1 MELLVCMSIAGS
13 IPVVI
18 CLLLYIIQR
27 GNYNYI
33 LGRRLLLTGVFF
45 YLIPV
50 QLVKYLLPK
59 DALPETMLIGRKAD
73 SYLSGSLA
81 FWSEKQGEY
90 IWIPQWFNLFARI
103 WLTGIIIFAIY
114 EIVKYWRGAHSIR
127 NYIFEKIEN
136 PEDNLTYYL
145 IPDEIC
151 GPCTIGFFR
160 QKIVFPESFPL
171 HPDFIMVYKHE
182 HTHLKNHDNLVKLLC
197 LFVLCLHWMNP
208 VAYLLLFLYID
219 TAEIVSDSVAVDGC
233 TKEKRQDYA
242 KLLVLEASTSDIRPA
257 VWKNNLSGHKSNKE
271 GKDFKTLK
279 RRINYMMKEKRKG
292 MLQRG
297 IMVAVSALT
306 VVASAGTVMAYEPIA
321 SSDESFEDVIFDE
334 ALNDFGDSYSEFD
347 MINSLNF
354 SESDDIFIGLDNVP
368 VNCQETV
375 EPPAMQVSQHCFSF
389 QKKTSGVIINVG
401 SPTALIYT
409 GGIHMDNNSL
419 SHTKWNCKYHI
430 GATCGRCLKCAHALS
445 PPFVI
450 FLPRNA

>member
-13 IPVVI
+13 IPVMI
-18 CLLLYIIQR
+18 CLFLYLIQR

-45 YLIPV
+45 YLVPV

-73 SYLSGSLA
+73 SYLSGTLS
-81 FWSEKQGEY
+81 FWSEKQGDY
-90 IWIPQWFNLFARI
+90 IWIPQWFNIFARI
-103 WLTGIIIFAIY
+103 WLAGIIIFAIY
-114 EIVKYWRGAHSIR
+114 EIIKYWRGAHSIR
-127 NYIFEKIEN
+127 NYIFEKIED

-219 TAEIVSDSVAVDGC
+219 TAEIVSDSAAVDGC

-242 KLLVLEASTSDIRPA
+242 NLLVLEAATSDIRPA
-257 VWKNNLSGHKSNKE
+257 VWKNNLSGHKNNKE

-306 VVASAGTVMAYEPIA
+306 VVASAGTVFAYEPMQWSDGSFDETIWSSEPEYA
-321 SSDESFEDVIFDE
+321 GYTNSDAITDELDFSECDNIFIDENGEIVNIFSDEIDTHILCTHSMVNGYFYTHKSNSSGGCTVVTYTCQRCEKCGYL
-334 ALNDFGDSYSEFD
+334 ANKKYYS
-347 MINSLNF
+347 
-354 SESDDIFIGLDNVP
+354 
-368 VNCQETV
+368 TTTY
-375 EPPAMQVSQHCFSF
+375 A
-389 QKKTSGVIINVG
+389 
-401 SPTALIYT
+401 
-409 GGIHMDNNSL
+409 
-419 SHTKWNCKYHI
+419 
-430 GATCGRCLKCAHALS
+430 KCPH
-445 PPFVI
+445 
-450 FLPRNA
+450 

>member
-27 GNYNYI
+27 RNYNYI

-45 YLIPV
+45 YLVPV

-59 DALPETMLIGRKAD
+59 DALPETMLIGKKAD

-81 FWSEKQGEY
+81 FWSEKQGDY
-90 IWIPQWFNLFARI
+90 IWIPQWFNIFARI
-103 WLTGIIIFAIY
+103 WLAGIIIFAIY
-114 EIVKYWRGAHSIR
+114 EIIKYWRGAHSIR
-127 NYIFEKIEN
+127 NYIFEKIED

-160 QKIVFPESFPL
+160 QKIVFPESFPQ

-219 TAEIVSDSVAVDGC
+219 TAEIVSDSAAVDGC

-242 KLLVLEASTSDIRPA
+242 SLLVLEAATSDIRPA
-257 VWKNNLSGHKSNKE
+257 VWKNNLSGHKNNKE

-306 VVASAGTVMAYEPIA
+306 VVASAGTVMAYAPA
-321 SSDESFEDVIFDE
+321 PSSDESFEEFMSDDS
-334 ALNDFGDSYSEFD
+334 LNDFGDIYMYDET
-347 MINSLNF
+347 IVNSLDF
-354 SESDDIFIGLDNVP
+354 SQCDSIFIGADGVQ
-368 VNCQETV
+368 VMCQEDTDTYALCTHSMVDSTFYSHAKNASGGCTV
-375 EPPAMQVSQHCFSF
+375 KLYTC
-389 QKKTSGVIINVG
+389 QKCEKCGYRANAKLYKTITYV
-401 SPTALIYT
+401 
-409 GGIHMDNNSL
+409 
-419 SHTKWNCKYHI
+419 
-430 GATCGRCLKCAHALS
+430 TCPH
-445 PPFVI
+445 
-450 FLPRNA
+450 

>member
-1 MELLVCMSIAGS
+1 MSISGS

-18 CLLLYIIQR
+18 CLLLYVIQR
-27 GNYNYI
+27 ENYNYI

-45 YLIPV
+45 YLVPV

-73 SYLSGSLA
+73 SYLSGTLS
-81 FWSEKQGEY
+81 FWSEKQGDY
-90 IWIPQWFNLFARI
+90 IWIPQWFNIFARI
-103 WLTGIIIFAIY
+103 WLAGIIIFAIY
-114 EIVKYWRGAHSIR
+114 EIIKYWRGAHSIR
-127 NYIFEKIEN
+127 NYIFEKIED

-219 TAEIVSDSVAVDGC
+219 TAEIVSDSAAVDGC

-242 KLLVLEASTSDIRPA
+242 NLLVLEAATSDIRPA
-257 VWKNNLSGHKSNKE
+257 VWKNNLSGHKNNKE

-306 VVASAGTVMAYEPIA
+306 VVASAGTIMAYEPVS
-321 SSDESFEDVIFDE
+321 SSDESFEEFISDD
-334 ALNDFGDSYSEFD
+334 ALNNFGDDYIDYDSANFVDFSQSDYVLIDSNGVQVTTEED
-347 MINSLNF
+347 ASSTYALCTHSMIPATFYTHAKNS
-354 SESDDIFIGLDNVP
+354 SGGCTIKVY
-368 VNCQETV
+368 NCQRCEKCGYRANATYANTV
-375 EPPAMQVSQHCFSF
+375 TYA
-389 QKKTSGVIINVG
+389 
-401 SPTALIYT
+401 
-409 GGIHMDNNSL
+409 
-419 SHTKWNCKYHI
+419 
-430 GATCGRCLKCAHALS
+430 KCPH
-445 PPFVI
+445 
-450 FLPRNA
+450 

>member
-13 IPVVI
+13 ITVVI

-27 GNYNYI
+27 EDYNYI

-45 YLIPV
+45 YLVPV

-73 SYLSGSLA
+73 SYLSGSLS
-81 FWSEKQGEY
+81 FWSEKQGDY
-90 IWIPQWFNLFARI
+90 IWLPQWFNIFARV
-103 WLTGIIIFAIY
+103 WLAGIIIFAIY

-127 NYIFEKIEN
+127 NYIFEKIDD
-136 PEDNLTYYL
+136 PEDHLTYYL
-145 IPDEIC
+145 IPDGIC

-160 QKIVFPESFPL
+160 QKIAIPESFPL

-242 KLLVLEASTSDIRPA
+242 SLLVLEAATSDIRPA
-257 VWKNNLSGHKSNKE
+257 VWKNNLSGHKNNKE

-279 RRINYMMKEKRKG
+279 RRINYMMKGKRKG
-292 MLQRG
+292 ILQRG

-321 SSDESFEDVIFDE
+321 SSDASFNDIIFD
-334 ALNDFGDSYSEFD
+334 DSYSDFSNDYTEMD
-347 MINSLNF
+347 IIDSLDFTETDNIF
-354 SESDDIFIGLDNVP
+354 VGSDNIQIA
-368 VNCQETV
+368 CQETV
-375 EPPAMQVSQHCFSF
+375 
-389 QKKTSGVIINVG
+389 
-401 SPTALIYT
+401 SPRALCTHSMVPGKFY
-409 GGIHMDNNSL
+409 
-419 SHTKWNCKYHI
+419 
-430 GATCGRCLKCAHALS
+430 AHAKNS
-445 PPFVI
+445 SGGCTITTYTCQRCEKCGYRANAKYYSTTTFVKC
-450 FLPRNA
+450 PH

>member
-1 MELLVCMSIAGS
+1 M
-13 IPVVI
+13 
-18 CLLLYIIQR
+18 
-27 GNYNYI
+27 
-33 LGRRLLLTGVFF
+33 
-45 YLIPV
+45 PV
-50 QLVKYLLPK
+50 QLIKYLLPK

-81 FWSEKQGEY
+81 FWSENQGEY

-127 NYIFEKIEN
+127 NYIFEKIDD
-136 PEDNLTYYL
+136 PEDHLTYYL
-145 IPDEIC
+145 IPDGIC

-160 QKIVFPESFPL
+160 QKIAIPESFPL

-242 KLLVLEASTSDIRPA
+242 SLLVLEAATSDIRPA
-257 VWKNNLSGHKSNKE
+257 VWKNNLSGHKNNKE

-279 RRINYMMKEKRKG
+279 RRINYMMKGKRKG
-292 MLQRG
+292 ILQRG

-321 SSDESFEDVIFDE
+321 SSDASFNDIIFD
-334 ALNDFGDSYSEFD
+334 DSYSDFSNDYTEMD
-347 MINSLNF
+347 IIDSLDFTETDNIF
-354 SESDDIFIGLDNVP
+354 VGSDNIQIA
-368 VNCQETV
+368 CQETV
-375 EPPAMQVSQHCFSF
+375 
-389 QKKTSGVIINVG
+389 
-401 SPTALIYT
+401 SPRALCTHSMVPGKFY
-409 GGIHMDNNSL
+409 
-419 SHTKWNCKYHI
+419 
-430 GATCGRCLKCAHALS
+430 AHAKNS
-445 PPFVI
+445 SGGCTITTYTCQRCEKCGYRANAKYYSTTTFVKC
-450 FLPRNA
+450 PH

>member
-1 MELLVCMSIAGS
+1 MELLVCMSISGS

-18 CLLLYIIQR
+18 CLLLYVIQR
-27 GNYNYI
+27 ENYNYI

-45 YLIPV
+45 YLVPV

-73 SYLSGSLA
+73 SYLSGTLS
-81 FWSEKQGEY
+81 FWSEKQGDY
-90 IWIPQWFNLFARI
+90 IWIPQWFNIFARI
-103 WLTGIIIFAIY
+103 WLAGIIIFAIY
-114 EIVKYWRGAHSIR
+114 EIIKYWRGAHSIR
-127 NYIFEKIEN
+127 NYIFEKIED

-219 TAEIVSDSVAVDGC
+219 TAEIVSDSAAVDGC

-242 KLLVLEASTSDIRPA
+242 NLLVLEAATSDIRPA
-257 VWKNNLSGHKSNKE
+257 VWKNNLSGHKNNKE

-279 RRINYMMKEKRKG
+279 SRINYMMKEKRKG

-306 VVASAGTVMAYEPIA
+306 VVASAGTIMAYEPVS
-321 SSDESFEDVIFDE
+321 SSDESFEEFISDD
-334 ALNDFGDSYSEFD
+334 ALNNFGDDYIDYDSANFVDFSQSDYVLIDSNGVQVTTEED
-347 MINSLNF
+347 ASSTYALCTHSMIPATFYTHAKNS
-354 SESDDIFIGLDNVP
+354 SGGCTIKVY
-368 VNCQETV
+368 NCQRCEKCGYRANATYANTV
-375 EPPAMQVSQHCFSF
+375 TYA
-389 QKKTSGVIINVG
+389 
-401 SPTALIYT
+401 
-409 GGIHMDNNSL
+409 
-419 SHTKWNCKYHI
+419 
-430 GATCGRCLKCAHALS
+430 KCPH
-445 PPFVI
+445 
-450 FLPRNA
+450 

>member
-13 IPVVI
+13 IPVMI
-18 CLLLYIIQR
+18 CLFLYLIQR

-45 YLIPV
+45 YLVPV

-73 SYLSGSLA
+73 SYLSGTLS
-81 FWSEKQGEY
+81 FWSEKQGDY
-90 IWIPQWFNLFARI
+90 IWIPQWFNIFARI
-103 WLTGIIIFAIY
+103 WLAGIIIFAIY
-114 EIVKYWRGAHSIR
+114 EIIKYWRGAHSIR
-127 NYIFEKIEN
+127 NYIFEKIED

-219 TAEIVSDSVAVDGC
+219 TAEIVSDSAAVDGC

-242 KLLVLEASTSDIRPA
+242 SLLVLEASTSDIRPA
-257 VWKNNLSGHKSNKE
+257 VWKNNLSGHKNNKE

-279 RRINYMMKEKRKG
+279 RRITYMMKEKRQG

-306 VVASAGTVMAYEPIA
+306 VVASAGTIMAYEPVS
-321 SSDESFEDVIFDE
+321 SSDESFEEFISDD
-334 ALNDFGDSYSEFD
+334 ALNNFGDDYIDYDSANFVDFSQSDYVLIDSNGVQVTTEED
-347 MINSLNF
+347 DSSTYALCTHSMIPATFYTHAKNS
-354 SESDDIFIGLDNVP
+354 SGGCTIKVY
-368 VNCQETV
+368 NCQRCEKCGYRANATYANTV
-375 EPPAMQVSQHCFSF
+375 TYA
-389 QKKTSGVIINVG
+389 
-401 SPTALIYT
+401 
-409 GGIHMDNNSL
+409 
-419 SHTKWNCKYHI
+419 
-430 GATCGRCLKCAHALS
+430 KCPH
-445 PPFVI
+445 
-450 FLPRNA
+450 

>member
-45 YLIPV
+45 YLVPV

-59 DALPETMLIGRKAD
+59 DALPETMLIGKKAD

-81 FWSEKQGEY
+81 FWSEKQGDY
-90 IWIPQWFNLFARI
+90 IWIPQWFNIFARI
-103 WLTGIIIFAIY
+103 WLAGIIIFAIY
-114 EIVKYWRGAHSIR
+114 EIIKYWRGAHSIR
-127 NYIFEKIEN
+127 NYIFEKIED

-219 TAEIVSDSVAVDGC
+219 TAEIVSDSAAVDGC

-242 KLLVLEASTSDIRPA
+242 SLLVLEAATSDIRPA
-257 VWKNNLSGHKSNKE
+257 VWKNNLSGHKNNKE

-306 VVASAGTVMAYEPIA
+306 VVASAGTVMAYAPVA
-321 SSDESFEDVIFDE
+321 SSDDSLMIESID
-334 ALNDFGDSYSEFD
+334 
-347 MINSLNF
+347 F
-354 SESDDIFIGLDNVP
+354 SESD
-368 VNCQETV
+368 TV
-375 EPPAMQVSQHCFSF
+375 YVDSTGDQIVDQRSSDTYALCTHSMIPATF
-389 QKKTSGVIINVG
+389 
-401 SPTALIYT
+401 YT
-409 GGIHMDNNSL
+409 
-419 SHTKWNCKYHI
+419 HTKNSSGGCTVKVYKCQRCEK
-430 GATCGRCLKCAHALS
+430 CGYSANAQYDHTTTYAKCPH
-445 PPFVI
+445 
-450 FLPRNA
+450 

>member
-13 IPVVI
+13 IPVMI
-18 CLLLYIIQR
+18 CLFLYLIQR

-45 YLIPV
+45 YLVPV

-219 TAEIVSDSVAVDGC
+219 TAEIVSDSVAVDGR

-242 KLLVLEASTSDIRPA
+242 NLLVLEASTSDIRPA

-321 SSDESFEDVIFDE
+321 SSDASFNDIIFD
-334 ALNDFGDSYSEFD
+334 DSYSDFSNDYTEMD
-347 MINSLNF
+347 IIDSLDFTETDNIF
-354 SESDDIFIGLDNVP
+354 VGSDNIQIA
-368 VNCQETV
+368 CQETV
-375 EPPAMQVSQHCFSF
+375 
-389 QKKTSGVIINVG
+389 
-401 SPTALIYT
+401 SPRALCTHSMVPGKFY
-409 GGIHMDNNSL
+409 
-419 SHTKWNCKYHI
+419 
-430 GATCGRCLKCAHALS
+430 AHAKNS
-445 PPFVI
+445 SGGCTITTYTCQRCEKCGYRANAKYYSTTTFVKC
-450 FLPRNA
+450 PH

>member
-1 MELLVCMSIAGS
+1 M
-13 IPVVI
+13 
-18 CLLLYIIQR
+18 
-27 GNYNYI
+27 
-33 LGRRLLLTGVFF
+33 
-45 YLIPV
+45 PV

-73 SYLSGSLA
+73 SYLSGTLS
-81 FWSEKQGEY
+81 FWSEKQGDY
-90 IWIPQWFNLFARI
+90 IWIPQWFNIFARI
-103 WLTGIIIFAIY
+103 WLAGIIIFAIY
-114 EIVKYWRGAHSIR
+114 EIIKYWRGAHSIR
-127 NYIFEKIEN
+127 NYIFEKIED

-219 TAEIVSDSVAVDGC
+219 TAEIVSDSAAVDGC

-242 KLLVLEASTSDIRPA
+242 NLLVLEAATSDIRPA
-257 VWKNNLSGHKSNKE
+257 VWKNNLSGHKNNKE

-306 VVASAGTVMAYEPIA
+306 VVASAGTIMAYEPVS
-321 SSDESFEDVIFDE
+321 SSDESFEEFISDD
-334 ALNDFGDSYSEFD
+334 ALNNFGDDYIDYDSANFVDFSQSDYVLIDSNGVQVTTEED
-347 MINSLNF
+347 ASSTYALCTHSMIPATFYTHAKNS
-354 SESDDIFIGLDNVP
+354 SGGCTIKVY
-368 VNCQETV
+368 NCQRCEKCGYRANATYANTV
-375 EPPAMQVSQHCFSF
+375 TYA
-389 QKKTSGVIINVG
+389 
-401 SPTALIYT
+401 
-409 GGIHMDNNSL
+409 
-419 SHTKWNCKYHI
+419 
-430 GATCGRCLKCAHALS
+430 KCPH
-445 PPFVI
+445 
-450 FLPRNA
+450 

>member
-13 IPVVI
+13 IPVMI
-18 CLLLYIIQR
+18 CLFLYLIQR

-45 YLIPV
+45 YLVPV

-73 SYLSGSLA
+73 SYLSGTLS
-81 FWSEKQGEY
+81 FWSEKQGDY
-90 IWIPQWFNLFARI
+90 IWIPQWFNIFARI
-103 WLTGIIIFAIY
+103 WLAGIIIFAIY
-114 EIVKYWRGAHSIR
+114 EIIKYWRGAHSIR
-127 NYIFEKIEN
+127 NYIFEKIED

-242 KLLVLEASTSDIRPA
+242 SLLVLEAATSDIRPA
-257 VWKNNLSGHKSNKE
+257 VWKNNLSGHKNNKE

-306 VVASAGTVMAYEPIA
+306 VVASAGTIMAYEPVS
-321 SSDESFEDVIFDE
+321 SSDESFEEFISDD
-334 ALNDFGDSYSEFD
+334 ALNNFGDDYIDYDSANFVDFSQSDYVLIDSNGVQVTTEED
-347 MINSLNF
+347 DSSTYALCTHSMIPATFYTHAKNS
-354 SESDDIFIGLDNVP
+354 SGGCTIKVY
-368 VNCQETV
+368 NCQRCEKCGYRANATYANTV
-375 EPPAMQVSQHCFSF
+375 TYA
-389 QKKTSGVIINVG
+389 
-401 SPTALIYT
+401 
-409 GGIHMDNNSL
+409 
-419 SHTKWNCKYHI
+419 
-430 GATCGRCLKCAHALS
+430 KCPH
-445 PPFVI
+445 
-450 FLPRNA
+450 

>member
-13 IPVVI
+13 IPVMI
-18 CLLLYIIQR
+18 CLFLYLIQR

-45 YLIPV
+45 YLVPV

-73 SYLSGSLA
+73 SYLSGTLS
-81 FWSEKQGEY
+81 FWSEKQGDY
-90 IWIPQWFNLFARI
+90 IWIPQWFNIFARI
-103 WLTGIIIFAIY
+103 WLAGIIIFAIY
-114 EIVKYWRGAHSIR
+114 EIIKYWRGAHSIR
-127 NYIFEKIEN
+127 NYIFEKIED

-242 KLLVLEASTSDIRPA
+242 SLLVLEAATSDIRPA
-257 VWKNNLSGHKSNKE
+257 VWKNNLSGHKNNKE

-306 VVASAGTVMAYEPIA
+306 VVASAGTIMAYEPVS
-321 SSDESFEDVIFDE
+321 SSDESFEEFISDD
-334 ALNDFGDSYSEFD
+334 ALNNFGDDYIDYDSANFVDFSQSDYVLIDSNGVQVTTEED
-347 MINSLNF
+347 DSSTYALCTHSMIPATFYTHAKNS
-354 SESDDIFIGLDNVP
+354 SGGCTIKVY
-368 VNCQETV
+368 NCQRCE
-375 EPPAMQVSQHCFSF
+375 
-389 QKKTSGVIINVG
+389 K
-401 SPTALIYT
+401 
-409 GGIHMDNNSL
+409 
-419 SHTKWNCKYHI
+419 
-430 GATCGRCLKCAHALS
+430 CGYRANAVYQNTITYAKCPH
-445 PPFVI
+445 
-450 FLPRNA
+450 

>member
-1 MELLVCMSIAGS
+1 M
-13 IPVVI
+13 I
-18 CLLLYIIQR
+18 CLFLYLIQR

-45 YLIPV
+45 YLVPV

-73 SYLSGSLA
+73 SYLSGTLS
-81 FWSEKQGEY
+81 FWSEKQGDY
-90 IWIPQWFNLFARI
+90 IWIPQWFNIFARI
-103 WLTGIIIFAIY
+103 WLAGIIIFAIY
-114 EIVKYWRGAHSIR
+114 EIIKYWRGAHSIR
-127 NYIFEKIEN
+127 NYIFEKIED

-242 KLLVLEASTSDIRPA
+242 SLLVLEAATSDIRPA
-257 VWKNNLSGHKSNKE
+257 VWKNNLSGHKNNKE

-279 RRINYMMKEKRKG
+279 RRITYMMKEKRKG

-306 VVASAGTVMAYEPIA
+306 VVASAGTIMAYEPVS
-321 SSDESFEDVIFDE
+321 SSDASFEEFISDD
-334 ALNDFGDSYSEFD
+334 ALNNFGDDYIDYDSANFVDFSQSDYVLIDSNGVQVTTEED
-347 MINSLNF
+347 DSSTYALCTHSMIPATFYTHAKNS
-354 SESDDIFIGLDNVP
+354 SGGCTIKVY
-368 VNCQETV
+368 NCQRCEKCGYRANATYANTV
-375 EPPAMQVSQHCFSF
+375 TYA
-389 QKKTSGVIINVG
+389 
-401 SPTALIYT
+401 
-409 GGIHMDNNSL
+409 
-419 SHTKWNCKYHI
+419 
-430 GATCGRCLKCAHALS
+430 KCPH
-445 PPFVI
+445 
-450 FLPRNA
+450 

>member
-27 GNYNYI
+27 EDYNYI

-45 YLIPV
+45 YLVPV

-73 SYLSGSLA
+73 SYLSGSLS
-81 FWSEKQGEY
+81 FWSEKQGDY
-90 IWIPQWFNLFARI
+90 IWLPQWFNIFARV
-103 WLTGIIIFAIY
+103 WLAGIIIFAIY

-127 NYIFEKIEN
+127 NYIFEKIDD
-136 PEDNLTYYL
+136 PEDHLTYYL
-145 IPDEIC
+145 IPDGIC

-160 QKIVFPESFPL
+160 QKIAIPESFPL

-242 KLLVLEASTSDIRPA
+242 SLLVLEAATSDIRPA
-257 VWKNNLSGHKSNKE
+257 VWKNNLSGHKNNKE

-279 RRINYMMKEKRKG
+279 RRINYMMKGKRKG
-292 MLQRG
+292 RLQRG

-321 SSDESFEDVIFDE
+321 SSDASFNDIIFD
-334 ALNDFGDSYSEFD
+334 DSYSDFSNDYTEMD
-347 MINSLNF
+347 IIDSLDFTETDNIF
-354 SESDDIFIGLDNVP
+354 VGSDNIQIA
-368 VNCQETV
+368 CQETV
-375 EPPAMQVSQHCFSF
+375 
-389 QKKTSGVIINVG
+389 
-401 SPTALIYT
+401 SPRALCTHSMVPGKFY
-409 GGIHMDNNSL
+409 
-419 SHTKWNCKYHI
+419 
-430 GATCGRCLKCAHALS
+430 AHAKNS
-445 PPFVI
+445 SGGCTITTYTCQRCEKCGYRANAKYYSTTTFVKC
-450 FLPRNA
+450 PH

>member
-1 MELLVCMSIAGS
+1 MSISGS

-18 CLLLYIIQR
+18 CLLLYVIQCE
-27 GNYNYI
+27 NYNYI

-45 YLIPV
+45 YLVPV

-171 HPDFIMVYKHE
+171 HPNFIMVYKHE

-219 TAEIVSDSVAVDGC
+219 TAEIVSDSAAVDGC

-242 KLLVLEASTSDIRPA
+242 SLLVLEASTSDIRPA

-306 VVASAGTVMAYEPIA
+306 VVASAGTIMAYEPVS
-321 SSDESFEDVIFDE
+321 SSDESFEEFISDD
-334 ALNDFGDSYSEFD
+334 ALNNFGDDYIDYDSANFVDFSQSDYVLIDSNGVQVTTEED
-347 MINSLNF
+347 DSSTYALCTHSMIPATFYTHAKNS
-354 SESDDIFIGLDNVP
+354 SGGCTIKVY
-368 VNCQETV
+368 NCQRCEKCGYRANATYANTV
-375 EPPAMQVSQHCFSF
+375 TYA
-389 QKKTSGVIINVG
+389 
-401 SPTALIYT
+401 
-409 GGIHMDNNSL
+409 
-419 SHTKWNCKYHI
+419 
-430 GATCGRCLKCAHALS
+430 KCPH
-445 PPFVI
+445 
-450 FLPRNA
+450 

>member
-13 IPVVI
+13 IPVMI
-18 CLLLYIIQR
+18 CLFLYLIQR

-45 YLIPV
+45 YLVPV

-73 SYLSGSLA
+73 SYLSGTLS
-81 FWSEKQGEY
+81 FWSEKQGDY
-90 IWIPQWFNLFARI
+90 IWIPQWFNIFARI
-103 WLTGIIIFAIY
+103 WLAGIIIFAIY
-114 EIVKYWRGAHSIR
+114 EIIKYWRGAHSIR
-127 NYIFEKIEN
+127 NYIFEKIED

-219 TAEIVSDSVAVDGC
+219 TAEIVSDSAAVDGC

-242 KLLVLEASTSDIRPA
+242 SLLVLEAATSDIRPA
-257 VWKNNLSGHKSNKE
+257 VWKNNLSGHKNNKE

-279 RRINYMMKEKRKG
+279 RRINYMMKGKRKG
-292 MLQRG
+292 ILQRG

-306 VVASAGTVMAYEPIA
+306 VVASAGTIMAYEPVS
-321 SSDESFEDVIFDE
+321 SSDESFEEFISDD
-334 ALNDFGDSYSEFD
+334 ALNNFGDDYIDYDSANFVDFSQSDYVLIDSNGVQVTTEED
-347 MINSLNF
+347 ASSTYALCTHSMIPATFYTHAKNS
-354 SESDDIFIGLDNVP
+354 SGGCTIKVY
-368 VNCQETV
+368 NCQRCEKCGYRANATYANTV
-375 EPPAMQVSQHCFSF
+375 TYA
-389 QKKTSGVIINVG
+389 
-401 SPTALIYT
+401 
-409 GGIHMDNNSL
+409 
-419 SHTKWNCKYHI
+419 
-430 GATCGRCLKCAHALS
+430 KCPH
-445 PPFVI
+445 
-450 FLPRNA
+450 

>member
-1 MELLVCMSIAGS
+1 M
-13 IPVVI
+13 I
-18 CLLLYIIQR
+18 CLFLYLIQR

-45 YLIPV
+45 YLVPV

-73 SYLSGSLA
+73 SYLSGTLS
-81 FWSEKQGEY
+81 FRSEKQGDY
-90 IWIPQWFNLFARI
+90 IWIPQWFNIFARI
-103 WLTGIIIFAIY
+103 WLAGIIIFAIY
-114 EIVKYWRGAHSIR
+114 EIIKYWRGAHSIR
-127 NYIFEKIEN
+127 NYIFEKIED

-219 TAEIVSDSVAVDGC
+219 TAEIVSDSAAVDGC

-242 KLLVLEASTSDIRPA
+242 SLLVLEASTSDIRPA
-257 VWKNNLSGHKSNKE
+257 VWKNNLSGHKNNKE

-279 RRINYMMKEKRKG
+279 RRITYMMKEKRKG

-306 VVASAGTVMAYEPIA
+306 VVASAGTIMAYEPVS
-321 SSDESFEDVIFDE
+321 SSDESFEEFISDD
-334 ALNDFGDSYSEFD
+334 ALNNFGDDYIDYDSANFVDFSQSDYVLIDSNGVQVTTEED
-347 MINSLNF
+347 DSSTYALCTHSMIPATFYTHAKNS
-354 SESDDIFIGLDNVP
+354 SGGCTIKVY
-368 VNCQETV
+368 NCQRCEKCGYRANATYANTV
-375 EPPAMQVSQHCFSF
+375 TYA
-389 QKKTSGVIINVG
+389 
-401 SPTALIYT
+401 
-409 GGIHMDNNSL
+409 
-419 SHTKWNCKYHI
+419 
-430 GATCGRCLKCAHALS
+430 KCPH
-445 PPFVI
+445 
-450 FLPRNA
+450 

>member
-1 MELLVCMSIAGS
+1 MSISGS

-18 CLLLYIIQR
+18 CLLLYVIQCE
-27 GNYNYI
+27 NYNYI
-33 LGRRLLLTGVFF
+33 LGRRLLLTGIFF
-45 YLIPV
+45 YLVPV
-50 QLVKYLLPK
+50 QLIKYLLPK
-59 DALPETMLIGRKAD
+59 DALPETMLIGKKAD

-81 FWSEKQGEY
+81 FWSEKQGDY
-90 IWIPQWFNLFARI
+90 IWIPQWFNIFARI
-103 WLTGIIIFAIY
+103 WLAGIIIFAIY
-114 EIVKYWRGAHSIR
+114 EIIKYWRGAHSIR
-127 NYIFEKIEN
+127 NYIFEKIED

-219 TAEIVSDSVAVDGC
+219 TAEIVSDSAAVDGC

-242 KLLVLEASTSDIRPA
+242 NLLVLEASTSDIRPA

-306 VVASAGTVMAYEPIA
+306 VVASAGTVFAYEPMQWSDGSFDETIWSSEPEYA
-321 SSDESFEDVIFDE
+321 GYTNSDAITDELDFSECDNIFIDENGEIVNIFSDEIDTHILCTHSMVNGYFYTHKSNSSGGCTVVTYTCQRCEKCGYL
-334 ALNDFGDSYSEFD
+334 ANKKYYS
-347 MINSLNF
+347 
-354 SESDDIFIGLDNVP
+354 
-368 VNCQETV
+368 TTTY
-375 EPPAMQVSQHCFSF
+375 A
-389 QKKTSGVIINVG
+389 
-401 SPTALIYT
+401 
-409 GGIHMDNNSL
+409 
-419 SHTKWNCKYHI
+419 
-430 GATCGRCLKCAHALS
+430 KCPH
-445 PPFVI
+445 
-450 FLPRNA
+450 

>member
-1 MELLVCMSIAGS
+1 MSISGS

-18 CLLLYIIQR
+18 CLLLYVIQR
-27 GNYNYI
+27 ENYNYI

-45 YLIPV
+45 YLVPV

-73 SYLSGSLA
+73 SYLSGTLS
-81 FWSEKQGEY
+81 FWSEKQGDY
-90 IWIPQWFNLFARI
+90 IWIPQWFNIFARI
-103 WLTGIIIFAIY
+103 WLAGIIIFAIY
-114 EIVKYWRGAHSIR
+114 EIIKYWRGAHSIR
-127 NYIFEKIEN
+127 NYILEKIED

-219 TAEIVSDSVAVDGC
+219 TAEIVSDSAAVDGC

-242 KLLVLEASTSDIRPA
+242 NLLVLEAATSDIRPA
-257 VWKNNLSGHKSNKE
+257 VWKNNLSGHKNNKE

-306 VVASAGTVMAYEPIA
+306 VVASAGTIMAYEPVS
-321 SSDESFEDVIFDE
+321 SSDESFEEFISDD
-334 ALNDFGDSYSEFD
+334 ALYNFGDDYIDYDSANFVDFSQSDYVLIDSNGVQVTTEED
-347 MINSLNF
+347 ASSTYALCTHSMIPATFYTHAKNS
-354 SESDDIFIGLDNVP
+354 SGGCTIKVY
-368 VNCQETV
+368 NCQRCEKCGYRANATYANTV
-375 EPPAMQVSQHCFSF
+375 TYA
-389 QKKTSGVIINVG
+389 
-401 SPTALIYT
+401 
-409 GGIHMDNNSL
+409 
-419 SHTKWNCKYHI
+419 
-430 GATCGRCLKCAHALS
+430 KCPH
-445 PPFVI
+445 
-450 FLPRNA
+450 

>member
-27 GNYNYI
+27 EDYNYI

-45 YLIPV
+45 YLVPV

-73 SYLSGSLA
+73 SYLSGSLS
-81 FWSEKQGEY
+81 FWSEKQGDY
-90 IWIPQWFNLFARI
+90 IWLPQWFNIFARV
-103 WLTGIIIFAIY
+103 WLAGIIIFAIY

-127 NYIFEKIEN
+127 NYIFEKIDD
-136 PEDNLTYYL
+136 PEDHLTYYL
-145 IPDEIC
+145 IPDGIC

-160 QKIVFPESFPL
+160 QKIAIPESFPL

-242 KLLVLEASTSDIRPA
+242 SLLVLEAATSDIRPA
-257 VWKNNLSGHKSNKE
+257 VWKNNLSGHKNNKE
-271 GKDFKTLK
+271 GKNFKTLK
-279 RRINYMMKEKRKG
+279 RRINYMMKGKRKG
-292 MLQRG
+292 ILQRG

-321 SSDESFEDVIFDE
+321 SSDASFNDIIFD
-334 ALNDFGDSYSEFD
+334 DSYSDFSNDYTEMD
-347 MINSLNF
+347 IIDSLDFTETDNIF
-354 SESDDIFIGLDNVP
+354 VGSDNIQIA
-368 VNCQETV
+368 CQETV
-375 EPPAMQVSQHCFSF
+375 
-389 QKKTSGVIINVG
+389 
-401 SPTALIYT
+401 SPRALCTHSMVPGKFY
-409 GGIHMDNNSL
+409 
-419 SHTKWNCKYHI
+419 
-430 GATCGRCLKCAHALS
+430 AHAKNS
-445 PPFVI
+445 SGGCTITTYTCQRCEKCGYRANAKYYSTTTFVKC
-450 FLPRNA
+450 PH

>member
-13 IPVVI
+13 IPVMI
-18 CLLLYIIQR
+18 CLFLYLIQR

-45 YLIPV
+45 YLVPV

-59 DALPETMLIGRKAD
+59 DALPGTMLIGRKAD
-73 SYLSGSLA
+73 SYLSGTLS
-81 FWSEKQGEY
+81 FWSEKQGDY
-90 IWIPQWFNLFARI
+90 IWIPQWFNIFARI
-103 WLTGIIIFAIY
+103 WLAGIIIFAIY
-114 EIVKYWRGAHSIR
+114 EIIKYWRGAHSIR
-127 NYIFEKIEN
+127 NYIFEKIED

-219 TAEIVSDSVAVDGC
+219 TAEIVSDSAAVDGC

-242 KLLVLEASTSDIRPA
+242 SLLVLEAATSDIRPA
-257 VWKNNLSGHKSNKE
+257 VWKNNLSGHKNNKE

-306 VVASAGTVMAYEPIA
+306 VVASAGTAFAYELMQWSDGSFDETIWSSEPEYAGYTNSDAITDELDF
-321 SSDESFEDVIFDE
+321 SECDNIFIDENGEIVNIFSDEIDTHILCTHSMVNGYFYTHKSNSSGGCTVVTYTCQRCEKCGYL
-334 ALNDFGDSYSEFD
+334 ANKKYYS
-347 MINSLNF
+347 
-354 SESDDIFIGLDNVP
+354 
-368 VNCQETV
+368 TTTY
-375 EPPAMQVSQHCFSF
+375 A
-389 QKKTSGVIINVG
+389 
-401 SPTALIYT
+401 
-409 GGIHMDNNSL
+409 
-419 SHTKWNCKYHI
+419 
-430 GATCGRCLKCAHALS
+430 KCPH
-445 PPFVI
+445 
-450 FLPRNA
+450 

>member
-27 GNYNYI
+27 EDYNYI

-45 YLIPV
+45 YLVPV

-73 SYLSGSLA
+73 SYLSGSLS
-81 FWSEKQGEY
+81 FWSEKQGDY
-90 IWIPQWFNLFARI
+90 IWLPQWFNIFARV
-103 WLTGIIIFAIY
+103 WLAGIIIFAIY

-127 NYIFEKIEN
+127 NYIFEKIDD
-136 PEDNLTYYL
+136 PEDHLTYYL
-145 IPDEIC
+145 IPDGIC

-160 QKIVFPESFPL
+160 QKIAIPESFPL

-242 KLLVLEASTSDIRPA
+242 SLLVLEAATSDIRPA
-257 VWKNNLSGHKSNKE
+257 VWKNNLSGHKNNKE

-279 RRINYMMKEKRKG
+279 RRINYMMKGKRKG
-292 MLQRG
+292 ILQRG

-321 SSDESFEDVIFDE
+321 SSDASFNDIIFD
-334 ALNDFGDSYSEFD
+334 DSYSDFSNDYTEMD
-347 MINSLNF
+347 IIDSLDFTETDNIF
-354 SESDDIFIGLDNVP
+354 VGSDNIQIA
-368 VNCQETV
+368 CQETV
-375 EPPAMQVSQHCFSF
+375 
-389 QKKTSGVIINVG
+389 
-401 SPTALIYT
+401 SPRALCTHSMVPGKFY
-409 GGIHMDNNSL
+409 
-419 SHTKWNCKYHI
+419 
-430 GATCGRCLKCAHALS
+430 AHAKNS
-445 PPFVI
+445 SGGCTITTYTCQRCEKCGYRANAKYYSTTTFVKC
-450 FLPRNA
+450 PH

>member
-13 IPVVI
+13 IPVMI
-18 CLLLYIIQR
+18 CLFLYLIQR

-45 YLIPV
+45 YLVPV

-73 SYLSGSLA
+73 SYLSGTLS
-81 FWSEKQGEY
+81 FWSEKQGDY
-90 IWIPQWFNLFARI
+90 IWIPQWFNIFARI
-103 WLTGIIIFAIY
+103 WLAGIIIFAIY
-114 EIVKYWRGAHSIR
+114 EIIKYWRGAHSIR
-127 NYIFEKIEN
+127 NYIFEKIED

-233 TKEKRQDYA
+233 TKEKRQDCA
-242 KLLVLEASTSDIRPA
+242 SLLVLEAAISDIRPA
-257 VWKNNLSGHKSNKE
+257 VWKNNLSGHKNNKE

-279 RRINYMMKEKRKG
+279 RRITYMMKEKRKG

-306 VVASAGTVMAYEPIA
+306 VVASAGTIMAYEPVS
-321 SSDESFEDVIFDE
+321 SSDESFEEFISDD
-334 ALNDFGDSYSEFD
+334 ALNNFGDDYIDYDSANFVDFSQSDYVLIDSNGVQVTTEED
-347 MINSLNF
+347 DSSTYALCTHSMIPATFYTHAKNS
-354 SESDDIFIGLDNVP
+354 SGGCTIKVY
-368 VNCQETV
+368 NCQRCEKCGYRANATYANTV
-375 EPPAMQVSQHCFSF
+375 TYA
-389 QKKTSGVIINVG
+389 
-401 SPTALIYT
+401 
-409 GGIHMDNNSL
+409 
-419 SHTKWNCKYHI
+419 
-430 GATCGRCLKCAHALS
+430 KCPH
-445 PPFVI
+445 
-450 FLPRNA
+450 

>member
-1 MELLVCMSIAGS
+1 MELLVCMSISGS

-18 CLLLYIIQR
+18 CLLLYVIQR
-27 GNYNYI
+27 ENYNYI

-45 YLIPV
+45 YLVPV

-73 SYLSGSLA
+73 SYLSGTLS
-81 FWSEKQGEY
+81 FWSEKQGDY
-90 IWIPQWFNLFARI
+90 IWIPQWFNIFARI
-103 WLTGIIIFAIY
+103 WLAGIIIFAIY
-114 EIVKYWRGAHSIR
+114 EIIKYWRGAHSIR
-127 NYIFEKIEN
+127 NYIFEKIED

-171 HPDFIMVYKHE
+171 HPDFIMAYKHE

-219 TAEIVSDSVAVDGC
+219 TAEIVSDSAAVDGC

-242 KLLVLEASTSDIRPA
+242 NLLVLEAATSDIRPA
-257 VWKNNLSGHKSNKE
+257 VWKNNLSGHKNNKE

-306 VVASAGTVMAYEPIA
+306 VVASAGTIMAYEPVS
-321 SSDESFEDVIFDE
+321 SSDESFEEFISDD
-334 ALNDFGDSYSEFD
+334 ALNNFGDDYIDYDSANFVDFSQSDYVLIDSNGVQVTTEED
-347 MINSLNF
+347 ASSTYALCTHSMIPATFYTHAKNS
-354 SESDDIFIGLDNVP
+354 SGGCTIKVY
-368 VNCQETV
+368 NCQRCEKCGYRANATYANTV
-375 EPPAMQVSQHCFSF
+375 TYA
-389 QKKTSGVIINVG
+389 
-401 SPTALIYT
+401 
-409 GGIHMDNNSL
+409 
-419 SHTKWNCKYHI
+419 
-430 GATCGRCLKCAHALS
+430 KCPH
-445 PPFVI
+445 
-450 FLPRNA
+450 

>member
-1 MELLVCMSIAGS
+1 MELLVCMSISGS

-18 CLLLYIIQR
+18 CLLLYVIQR
-27 GNYNYI
+27 ENYNYI
-33 LGRRLLLTGVFF
+33 LGRRLLLTGAFF
-45 YLIPV
+45 YLVPV

-73 SYLSGSLA
+73 SYLSGTLS
-81 FWSEKQGEY
+81 FWSEKQGDY
-90 IWIPQWFNLFARI
+90 IWIPQWFNIFARI
-103 WLTGIIIFAIY
+103 WLAGIIIFAIY
-114 EIVKYWRGAHSIR
+114 EIIKYWRGAHSIR
-127 NYIFEKIEN
+127 NYIFEKIED

-219 TAEIVSDSVAVDGC
+219 TAEIVSDSAAVDGC

-242 KLLVLEASTSDIRPA
+242 NLLVLEAATSDIRPA
-257 VWKNNLSGHKSNKE
+257 VWKNNLSGHKNNKE

-306 VVASAGTVMAYEPIA
+306 VVASAGTIMAYEPVS
-321 SSDESFEDVIFDE
+321 SSDESFEEFISDD
-334 ALNDFGDSYSEFD
+334 ALNNFGDDYIDYDSANFVDFSQSDYVLIDSNGVQVTTEED
-347 MINSLNF
+347 ASSTYALCTHSMIPATFYTHAKNS
-354 SESDDIFIGLDNVP
+354 SGGCTIKVY
-368 VNCQETV
+368 NCQRCEKCGYRANATYANTV
-375 EPPAMQVSQHCFSF
+375 TYA
-389 QKKTSGVIINVG
+389 
-401 SPTALIYT
+401 
-409 GGIHMDNNSL
+409 
-419 SHTKWNCKYHI
+419 
-430 GATCGRCLKCAHALS
+430 KCPH
-445 PPFVI
+445 
-450 FLPRNA
+450 